1 MTLLFPA
8 LPPNPRPPAMN
19 SEAPVKNW
27 QRAIVADA
35 ERKLGRPLAHH
46 EAEFITS
53 RGGFIALEMIHDT
66 VKAAERHALET
77 DLSSERYRKK

>member
-1 MTLLFPA
+1 
-8 LPPNPRPPAMN
+8 MN
-19 SEAPVKNW
+19 SEATVKNW

-35 ERKLGRPLAHH
+35 ERKLGQPLAHH

-66 VKAAERHALET
+66 VKATERDELET
-77 DLSSERYRKK
+77 YLSSERRRKK